1 MPKKRLFKTLRTN
14 ILTGILVILPVAA
27 TIFVINFLFKFLP
40 DWKLIQMITDQCIAY
55 FPGYA
60 KDINPALISKMV
72 SFLTAM
78 TALFCIGLFTRNI
91 FGKKLYGIG
100 DSILGKIP
108 GISTIYIFIRNISTS
123 ILAQKKTAFQEVVI
137 VEYPRKGLY
146 SLAFVTA
153 EVNTDFQ
160 KPLKEQHDAEEL
172 VYLFVPTTP
181 NPTSGILIMSPHK
194 DLTRID
200 ISAAD
205 AMKLIISAGVSHPGE
220 EQQGE
225 VPALLEKIETWLD
238 RETPAGEPSND

>member
-1 MPKKRLFKTLRTN
+1 M
-14 ILTGILVILPVAA
+14 ILPVAA
-27 TIFVINFLFKFLP
+27 TIFVINFLLKFLP
-40 DWKLIQMITDQCIAY
+40 DWKLIQIVTDQLITY
-55 FPGYA
+55 FPAYA
-60 KDINPALISKMV
+60 QDINPTLVSTTV

-78 TALFCIGLFTRNI
+78 AALFCIGLFARNI
-91 FGKKLYGIG
+91 FGKKLYGFG

-108 GISTIYIFIRNISTS
+108 GISTIYVFIRNISTS

-153 EVNTDFQ
+153 EVNKDFEQ
-160 KPLKEQHDAEEL
+160 PLKDKHTIEDL

-181 NPTSGILIMSPHK
+181 NPTSGILIMSPRS
-194 DLTRID
+194 DLTKVD

-238 RETPAGEPSND
+238 RDNTASEQSSD